1 VNSDPTPVRDNA
13 NIAHP
18 HDKELRLSAIPAG
31 TVTFLVIDIEGSTR
45 LLNALGDRYAGVL
58 ERYHALVR
66 STLAEMEGH
75 EVSNEGDGFVLA
87 FPRALDAV
95 QAALNIQCD
104 MAAAPPTA
112 AGPVRAR
119 IGIHTGQPDI
129 LNGNYVGLDVHRA
142 ARIGNAG
149 HGGQVL
155 ISRPTR
161 ELIDTELPEGVT
173 LRDLGEHWLKDL
185 PRPEHL
191 TQLVIEELPD
201 EFPALRTGERQAPNL
216 PEQLTSFIGRED
228 ELTAAADVLAECRLM
243 TLTGPGGT
251 GKTRFAIQ
259 LAARVAD
266 RYLDGL
272 CFVPLAP
279 IVDPNLVLPTIVQ
292 ALGLPDVQGRP
303 AVEVLADYL
312 SGKQMLLVLDN
323 FEQVISAGAALAEL
337 LTRCPGCTLL
347 VTSRVPLRIS
357 GERELPVPPLDLPG
371 PSSAESGSEALE
383 RFASSS
389 AVQLFVARAQA
400 VRPDFHLTEDNAT
413 TVAEICRRLDGL
425 PLAVELAAARIRI
438 FSPES
443 MLTRL
448 GGTDGAAGGPS
459 SEQHGHARLQ
469 LLTGGSVDLPD
480 RQRTLRNTIA
490 WSYDLLSPEEQS
502 LFRRL
507 AMFTGGF
514 TLESAEASA
523 TASIGNERWS
533 IAADEVVDGIE
544 SLISKSLIKS
554 IDAPGEPRFIML
566 ETIREYGLERLG
578 DEGELASMRR
588 WHAQHFLQM
597 AESAEPRLR
606 GREQLA
612 WLDRLQ
618 ADHDNLRAALA
629 YFSADNRDTGELLR
643 VAGALAWFWP
653 QRGHIGEGRRWLELA
668 LRQPQGGEPRLK
680 ALYGAAWLAHIQ
692 QDGHTAEELLADAL
706 PLARELGN
714 GWAEA
719 WVLHLMGRTRYFEND
734 ARAAAQLGQQSLQV
748 AEAIGD
754 RWLVGWAV
762 HLQALAAHIANDL
775 DAAWDYYTR
784 TIEIRQEVGFVE
796 GEAICSHLK
805 GLVAFRRGEY
815 RLALD
820 LVRSGVTRLQ
830 RLGTPWTIHN
840 GVATWAA
847 LVNALGDPERA
858 VRLIA
863 AIHAFSAA
871 IDVVPIP
878 LGAAVIDETTNAAR
892 GRLSAEDF
900 ERAWA
905 TGAALSLDQA
915 IDDALGFQV
924 SESATDPVSPDEP
937 GDLSP
942 RERMVLQQLVTGA
955 TTREIAEALVVSV
968 ATVDRHL
975 THIYTKLGVRG
986 RAEAIA
992 RALRNGVS

>member
-1 VNSDPTPVRDNA
+1 MPTSSRRTV
-13 NIAHP
+13 
-18 HDKELRLSAIPAG
+18 KELGLSAIPAG
-31 TVTFLVIDIEGSTR
+31 TITFLVIDIEGSTR
-45 LLNALGDRYAGVL
+45 LLNALGDDYAEVL
-58 ERYHALVR
+58 QRYHAQVR
-66 STLAEMEGH
+66 ATLTEMQGH

-87 FPRALDAV
+87 FPRALDALL
-95 QAALNIQCD
+95 AALTIQRD

-119 IGIHTGQPDI
+119 VGIHTGQPEI
-129 LNGNYVGLDVHRA
+129 LNGSYVGLDVHRA
-142 ARIGNAG
+142 ARIGDAG

-155 ISRPTR
+155 ISRTTR

-191 TQLVIEELPD
+191 TQLVIAELPD
-201 EFPALRTGERQAPNL
+201 EFPALRTGERQTPNL

-259 LAARVAD
+259 LAAQVSD
-266 RYLDGL
+266 RYLEGL

-303 AVEVLADYL
+303 AEEVLADYL
-312 SGKQMLLVLDN
+312 GGKRMLLVLDN
-323 FEQVISAGAALAEL
+323 FEQVISAGAALADL

-347 VTSRVPLRIS
+347 VTSRVALRVS
-357 GERELPVPPLDLPG
+357 GERELPVPPLDLPNA
-371 PSSAESGSEALE
+371 SSAESAADALE
-383 RFASSS
+383 RFASAS
-389 AVQLFVARAQA
+389 AVRLFVARAQA
-400 VRPDFHLTEDNAT
+400 VRPDFALTVDNAA

-425 PLAVELAAARIRI
+425 PLAVELAAARVRI

-443 MLTRL
+443 MLARL
-448 GGTDGAAGGPS
+448 GGTAVTAVGDS
-459 SEQHGHARLQ
+459 SDQQAPARLQ

-514 TLESAEASA
+514 TLEAAEASA
-523 TASIGNERWS
+523 TASIGNQRWS
-533 IAADEVVDGIE
+533 IAPNEVVDGIE
-544 SLISKSLIKS
+544 SLISKSLIRS
-554 IDAPGEPRFIML
+554 TDAPGEPRFTML
-566 ETIREYGLERLG
+566 ETIREYGLERLR
-578 DEGELASMRR
+578 DEAELASMRR
-588 WHAQHFLQM
+588 WHAQHFLKL
-597 AESAEPRLR
+597 AESAEPLLR
-606 GREQLA
+606 DREQLG

-629 YFSADNRDTGELLR
+629 YFSTDNRDTDELLR
-643 VAGALAWFWP
+643 VAGTLAWFWP
-653 QRGHIGEGRRWLELA
+653 QRGHIGEGRQWLELA
-668 LRQPQGGEPRLK
+668 LRRPQGGEPRLK

-692 QDGHTAEELLADAL
+692 QDGNTAEDLLAEAL

-714 GWAEA
+714 RWAEA
-719 WVLHLMGRTRYFEND
+719 WVLHLMGRARYFEND
-734 ARAAAQLGQQSLQV
+734 AQAAARLGQQSLEV

-762 HLQALAAHIANDL
+762 HLLALAAHIANDL
-775 DAAWDYYTR
+775 DAAWHYYTR

-815 RLALD
+815 RLALE

-863 AIHAFSAA
+863 AVDAFGVA
-871 IDVVPIP
+871 IDVGPIP
-878 LGAAVIDETTNAAR
+878 LAAAVIKETIDDAR
-892 GRLSAEDF
+892 ARLRAEDF

-905 TGAALSLDQA
+905 TGSALSLDQA
-915 IDDALGFQV
+915 IDDALGFQP
-924 SESATDPVSPDEP
+924 SESASDSGSPDEP
-937 GDLSP
+937 GNLSP
-942 RERMVLQQLVTGA
+942 RERMVLKQLVTGA
-955 TTREIAEALVVSV
+955 TTREIADALVVSV

-986 RAEAIA
+986 RSEAIA
-992 RALRNGVS
+992 WALRNGLSS